1 MKRNNTCFTS
11 IDKILTSKID
21 KRFLI
26 NKHLHHGNGYLLQ
39 IRSERCGTH
48 WSSWAISTSSKPDN
62 CNAILRL
69 LSWQHTATVAMGEK
83 NYVRSI
89 IESYSIGSICKCLSS
104 WQKNY
109 QQLIAVFTNI
119 KKLTIPNSTSC
130 EHQYNVIT
138 HTSHEYKISAYG
150 NWVPSTNFI
159 SKIFIYIWTRESVLQ
174 WWFLVTKEEIYQFSV
189 HTNTSL
195 FLEHRS

>member
-109 QQLIAVFTNI
+109 QRLIAVFTNI
-119 KKLTIPNSTSC
+119 KQLTIPNSTSC

-150 NWVPSTNFI
+150 MGAIYKLHFKNIYLYLNERI
-159 SKIFIYIWTRESVLQ
+159 SSSMVVSSYKRGNISVQ
-174 WWFLVTKEEIYQFSV
+174 CT
-189 HTNTSL
+189 H
-195 FLEHRS
+195 